1 MSSNLG
7 RKKKDI
13 LLEQQMR
20 GLQKEKC
27 DVWSTRGKEGT
38 RYTIREVYT
47 TGKKGL
53 QVGYEMVGNP
63 TRYKSGEDEL
73 ALMPEVGK
81 VPNVAVAPEL
91 AVVNEAPV
99 ALVGNAGAP
108 SSKNRRWFSRSA
120 ERGGKRG
127 ENGREIHAKLTGHDT
142 MMCPIPRVASRVP
155 LPAVIEVGSVAVFHL
170 ELSEEVGAGDSLLA
184 EIAIKRAG
192 ALADVED
199 GIRPVIVK
207 VARSWS
213 SGERRQISASVTAL
227 IRERFQSMVERR
239 ENENKAE
246 GGTDQR
252 RFPRSRGAS
261 SSMPVSG
268 WWKEKGGV
276 ARQKPGVADVGGG
289 MDLESARSPQMHQ
302 GGRRRRRGD
311 FGMLGC
317 RARGRKRGGEGG
329 GNFGT
334 HVWGATGSLLVTTYD
349 LQPHRLARTRG
360 GTPRAG
366 TAPRG
371 SIRPRGRRGRG
382 GGFGIRESASLP
394 GASPSPI
401 DDPDRGGQVLNTH
414 EQMPEAPRGGW
425 CSGGEFEREV

>member
-99 ALVGNAGAP
+99 ALVGNAGGP
-108 SSKNRRWFSRSA
+108 LFQEQKVVQPLC
-120 ERGGKRG
+120 GK
-127 ENGREIHAKLTGHDT
+127 
-142 MMCPIPRVASRVP
+142 
-155 LPAVIEVGSVAVFHL
+155 GSVAVFHL

-317 RARGRKRGGEGG
+317 RARGRKRGGGG
-329 GNFGT
+329 GGGT
-334 HVWGATGSLLVTTYD
+334 SEHTYGVLPD
-349 LQPHRLARTRG
+349 LFLLQPTISNLTGLHVLVGVHHERARRREDRFDRG
-360 GTPRAG
+360 GGAG
-366 TAPRG
+366 G
-371 SIRPRGRRGRG
+371 E